1 MQIDINEN
9 YLEQIVEVN
18 GKIFKV
24 IRLPK
29 EIKWECLNCGSNNYN
44 DDDYIED
51 NFVECSNCKEE
62 FGIDLDE
69 NGNIENIQTR
79 MVYENPHLYY

>member
-1 MQIDINEN
+1 MKIEINEN
-9 YLEQIVEVN
+9 YLEQIITIN
-18 GKIFKV
+18 GKDFKV

-29 EIKWECLNCGSNNYN
+29 VIKWECTKCGQKNCD

-79 MVYENPHLYY
+79 MVYENPHLYC